1 MYIII
6 GGILN
11 FRCVIMVGKR
21 DSDISI
27 DIELKYM
34 ISILFFSDLKL
45 DVVEM
50 FKKMGD
56 KLGWF

>member
-1 MYIII
+1 
-6 GGILN
+6 
-11 FRCVIMVGKR
+11 MVGKR
-21 DSDISI
+21 DLDISI